1 MFVQGKIPGQIIDG
15 NDDVLLYSIFEA
27 KYVSL
32 QGGTIQPMN
41 LNTPNPTPS
50 ASVQPKPRGCHG
62 DRPPVAT
69 YSIAG

>member
-50 ASVQPKPRGCHG
+50 ASVYNQNLGVVMVIG
-62 DRPPVAT
+62 LL
-69 YSIAG
+69 